1 LHAVSGRGAA
11 QGARLLAALLLLL
24 PALLSATP
32 RIGLLTMAP
41 GEEYWSRFGHNAL
54 LVVEPDGASTSYNFG
69 YFDFEQQDFMLRFL
83 RGRMLYRL
91 VALPADR
98 DIAQYASEGREV
110 SLQWLALD
118 AAQAGELASYLRW
131 HALPE
136 NADYRYD
143 YFFDNCSTRVRDAID
158 RALGGEL
165 LRQTRSRSRG
175 ITARDESL
183 RLAQTLPWLMLGI
196 HFGLGPAT
204 DRPLSRWGEG
214 FIPERL
220 AEAVREVRLAD
231 GRPLVESEQVLSP
244 HRLRAVPDEPP
255 RTVLPFLLAG
265 LLLAAALAH
274 ALRQPPGPWRSSAT
288 VGVAGFWLVGGLL
301 GCGLLALWLLTDHSA
316 AWANSNLLL
325 LPPLMLGLLPATGAL
340 RWQGP
345 QPTWIALLGL
355 AVLGTAVIG
364 LVHTTLSKD
373 AQANGDWIGLLLP
386 LHAVLAST
394 LWHARRGGEDTAA
407 TSN

>member
-1 LHAVSGRGAA
+1 LSAVTGRGAW
-11 QGARLLAALLLLL
+11 LLAALLLLL
-24 PALLSATP
+24 PALATAAP

-54 LVVEPDGASTSYNFG
+54 LVAEPDGTSTSYNFG

-91 VALPADR
+91 VALPAEQ
-98 DIAQYASEGREV
+98 DISQYVAEGRGV
-110 SLQWLALD
+110 ILQWFALD
-118 AAQAGELASYLRW
+118 AAQARELAAFLHW
-131 HALPE
+131 NAQPE

-143 YFFDNCSTRVRDAID
+143 YFYDNCSTRVRDAID
-158 RALGGEL
+158 RAIGGEL

-220 AEAVREVRLAD
+220 ADAVREVRLAD
-231 GRPLVESEQVLSP
+231 GRPLVESEQVLAP
-244 HRLRAVPDEPP
+244 HRLRATPDDPP

-265 LLLAAALAH
+265 LLLAGLLAH
-274 ALRQPPGPWRSSAT
+274 ALRQPPGRWRTTAT
-288 VGVAGFWLVGGLL
+288 VAAAAFWLSGGLL
-301 GCGLLALWLLTDHSA
+301 GSGLLALWLFTDHTA

-325 LPPLMLGLLPATGAL
+325 LPPVMLGLLAATGPL
-340 RWQGP
+340 RWQREQAAWVAG
-345 QPTWIALLGL
+345 LGL
-355 AVLGTAVIG
+355 VVLGSAVLG
-364 LVHTTLSKD
+364 LVHTTLARD
-373 AQANGDWIGLLLP
+373 AQANGDWIGLVLP
-386 LHAVLAST
+386 LQTVLAMT
-394 LWHARRGGEDTAA
+394 LWRTRRGAA
-407 TSN
+407 DSSSSPD